1 MYVNASSRFIGD
13 SRLTQA
19 QAEMLRVRD
28 RAGILEARFKA
39 KAEVNSST
47 VLVPV
52 ASRHSS
58 LE

>member
-1 MYVNASSRFIGD
+1 
-13 SRLTQA
+13 
-19 QAEMLRVRD
+19 MLRVRD